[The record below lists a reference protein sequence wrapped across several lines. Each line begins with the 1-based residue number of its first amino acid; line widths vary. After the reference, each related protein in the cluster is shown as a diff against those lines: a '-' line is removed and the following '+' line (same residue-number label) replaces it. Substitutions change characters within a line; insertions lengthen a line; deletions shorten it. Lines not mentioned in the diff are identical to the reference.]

1 VRFEVKYPS
10 GAPHEVELSGTV
22 AVLGRDPS
30 CDLVLNDARCSRR
43 HAVIEAGPQGV
54 SIRDAGSANGIYV
67 NGKKVERAQLA
78 DGDVVRLGEVFIKVL
93 PEEVVGTVVM
103 APEDL
108 EAVEQMHQPIDGE
121 RTASVPPTPVEEM
134 PPLTPPA
141 PVAPPRAT
149 GLPRVLTP
157 APGPPPPEIAP
168 PSPRPPAPPPPAPAP
183 TPRVPRPA
191 PVAPA
196 PPPALPRAPVA
207 APRPAPPAAAA
218 GPIGRPMTVT
228 LLALLW
234 LIGVLYYPVLTIVA
248 LRSSSGPAAYLAGA
262 VGMLATLTSAVM
274 AWGLWARQGWARL
287 AQIALCALGILSC
300 AFAPACGTILAY
312 LFRGDVKSHFG
323 DSRPDG
329 PGAGENGSLE
339 PYFTAAV
346 AGLVVLPI
354 LALAMLGLIGAATA
368 PAAAPSQ

>member
-54 SIRDAGSANGIYV
+54 SIRDAGSANGVYV

-103 APEDL
+103 APEDM
-108 EAVEQMHQPIDGE
+108 EAVELMHKPIDGE
-121 RTASVPPTPVEEM
+121 RTASVPPTPVGAM
-134 PPLTPPA
+134 PPIPTPEPLPPLVRATSLPRLPTSATVPPA
-141 PVAPPRAT
+141 AIAPTPT
-149 GLPRVLTP
+149 PLFPTP
-157 APGPPPPEIAP
+157 AP
-168 PSPRPPAPPPPAPAP
+168 P
-183 TPRVPRPA
+183 TPRVPRPPTA
-191 PVAPA
+191 APA
-196 PPPALPRAPVA
+196 PPPALPRAAPP
-207 APRPAPPAAAA
+207 APRPAS
-218 GPIGRPMTVT
+218 GTTSVGRVDRPMTVT

-234 LIGVLYYPVLTIVA
+234 MFGVLYYPILTVLS
-248 LRSSSGPAAYLAGA
+248 LRTLSGLWAYVSGA
-262 VGMLATLTSAVM
+262 TGILATLVSGVM
-274 AWGLWARQGWARL
+274 AWGLWARQGWARI
-287 AQIALCALGILSC
+287 AQIGLCILGILTC
-300 AFAPACGTILAY
+300 AFAPACATILAY
-312 LFRGDVKSHFG
+312 LFRGDVAGHFG
-323 DSRPDG
+323 NSRPAG
-329 PGAGENGSLE
+329 PGAGEEGRLE

-354 LALAMLGLIGAATA
+354 LALALLGLIGVFAA
-368 PAAAPSQ
+368 PAAVPSQ

>member
-1 VRFEVKYPS
+1 MRFEVRYPS

-108 EAVEQMHQPIDGE
+108 EAVEQMHKPVDGE
-121 RTASVPPTPVEEM
+121 RTASVPPTPVEDM
-134 PPLTPPA
+134 PLVPPPA
-141 PVAPPRAT
+141 AAPPPRAMP
-149 GLPRVLTP
+149 LPRMATPQP
-157 APGPPPPEIAP
+157 APTPFA
-168 PSPRPPAPPPPAPAP
+168 APPPPPPPP

-191 PVAPA
+191 PA
-196 PPPALPRAPVA
+196 PPALPRSAAPP
-207 APRPAPPAAAA
+207 APRPPAPGVASG
-218 GPIGRPMTVT
+218 GPIERPMTVT
-228 LLALLW
+228 LLAVLW
-234 LIGVLYYPVLTIVA
+234 MIGVLYYPIVTILS
-248 LRSSSGPAAYLAGA
+248 LRGSSGAISFVLGA
-262 VGMLATLTSAVM
+262 VGVLATLVSGVM
-274 AWGLWARQGWARL
+274 AWGLWARQAWARFL
-287 AQIALCALGILSC
+287 QMGLCGLGILTC
-300 AFAPACGTILAY
+300 VFAPACGTILAY
-312 LFRGDVKSHFG
+312 LFRGDVASHFG
-323 DSRPDG
+323 DERPQG
-329 PGAGENGSLE
+329 PGAGEDGRLE

-346 AGLVVLPI
+346 AGLIVLPI
-354 LALAMLGLIGAATA
+354 LLGALLGLIGVF
-368 PAAAPSQ
+368 AAPTAAPNQ